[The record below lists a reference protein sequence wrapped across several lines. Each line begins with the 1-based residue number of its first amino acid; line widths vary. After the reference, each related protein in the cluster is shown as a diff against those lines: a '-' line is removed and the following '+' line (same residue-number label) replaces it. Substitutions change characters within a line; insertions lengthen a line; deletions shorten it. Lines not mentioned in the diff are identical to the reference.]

1 MLNVSLCTLYV
12 LLLLPLQIHVLLYF
26 IRPHLCISLCLS
38 FVQSSRASVLVCD
51 LQSVRTDR
59 GAVSSVYHH
68 HRLQERRW
76 RHCTR
81 NRNTT
86 FTTKLR
92 ISEKIHVMH
101 KLPMPSSRRELLIRL
116 SFHLS
121 YLFYLSLNGKM
132 RFISDFV
139 SFQFSLKV
147 APVNEGEIH
156 IERMDK

>member
-38 FVQSSRASVLVCD
+38 IVQSSRASVLVCD

-86 FTTKLR
+86 FTTVLR
-92 ISEKIHVMH
+92 ISEKIHVMR
-101 KLPMPSSRRELLIRL
+101 KLPMPSSRRELLIHL
-116 SFHLS
+116 SFPISSFLS
-121 YLFYLSLNGKM
+121 
-132 RFISDFV
+132 FI
-139 SFQFSLKV
+139 
-147 APVNEGEIH
+147 EW
-156 IERMDK
+156 

>member
-1 MLNVSLCTLYV
+1 M
-12 LLLLPLQIHVLLYF
+12 
-26 IRPHLCISLCLS
+26 
-38 FVQSSRASVLVCD
+38 
-51 LQSVRTDR
+51 
-59 GAVSSVYHH
+59 
-68 HRLQERRW
+68 
-76 RHCTR
+76 
-81 NRNTT
+81 
-86 FTTKLR
+86 LR

>member
-12 LLLLPLQIHVLLYF
+12 FYCCCLCRYMYCFTLFVHICVFHFAFLLFSQAEHPFWLATCNLLGQAVVP
-26 IRPHLCISLCLS
+26 CLCL
-38 FVQSSRASVLVCD
+38 APP
-51 LQSVRTDR
+51 
-59 GAVSSVYHH
+59 AV
-68 HRLQERRW
+68 ERRW

-86 FTTKLR
+86 FTTVLR
-92 ISEKIHVMH
+92 ISEKIHVMR

-121 YLFYLSLNGKM
+121 HLFYLSLNGKM
-132 RFISDFV
+132 KFISDFV

>member
-1 MLNVSLCTLYV
+1 MFHFALCMFYCCCLCRYMYCFTLFV
-12 LLLLPLQIHVLLYF
+12 HICVFHFAFLLFSQAEHPFWLATCNLLGQAVVP
-26 IRPHLCISLCLS
+26 CLCL
-38 FVQSSRASVLVCD
+38 APP
-51 LQSVRTDR
+51 
-59 GAVSSVYHH
+59 AV
-68 HRLQERRW
+68 ERRW

-86 FTTKLR
+86 FTTVLR
-92 ISEKIHVMH
+92 ISEKIHVMR

-132 RFISDFV
+132 KFISDFV